1 MTEPK
6 RQSTEELIL
15 EVLREVLAR
24 QEQQVAA
31 SQTLPAPPA
40 PPPPA
45 PRAEP
50 LGLSLG
56 TKPRDEASPPLP
68 SARRDIDPETGLARA
83 KIEQLEMYEQLAR
96 EPVINDIGARRLLS
110 RLLVGVFLAL
120 ILVNI
125 PLVKGLPLAR
135 ALPDSRALVIR
146 DGLLLKGSGPEIYV
160 LQDNHKRWI
169 SSLDAFAHFG
179 YRWENVHEVEDEF
192 LARFP
197 DGPALH
203 VLLKCDA
210 SPHIYRL
217 ENDRKRW
224 LRDIATFQ
232 AEGHVWED
240 VRIVDCAYLR
250 SLADGP
256 PIPPDAGPPPQP

>member
-1 MTEPK
+1 MATS
-6 RQSTEELIL
+6 QHSSTDELIL

-24 QEQQVAA
+24 QEQQLAA
-31 SQTLPAPPA
+31 S
-40 PPPPA
+40 PPPA
-45 PRAEP
+45 SSPP
-50 LGLSLG
+50 
-56 TKPRDEASPPLP
+56 ASPPP
-68 SARRDIDPETGLARA
+68 KPARRDIDPTTGLARA
-83 KIEQLEMYEQLAR
+83 EIEQLDLYEQLAR
-96 EPVINDIGARRLLS
+96 APATKDIGAS
-110 RLLVGVFLAL
+110 RLLFRLLAGVFFAL
-120 ILVNI
+120 ILINI
-125 PLVKGLPLAR
+125 PLIKGLPLAR

-146 DGLLLKGSGPEIYV
+146 DGLLLKGSGPQIYV

-169 SSLDAFAHFG
+169 SSLDAFDHFD
-179 YRWENVHEVEDEF
+179 YRWGNVHIVEDEF

-224 LRDIATFQ
+224 IRDIATFQ

-240 VRIVDCAYLR
+240 VRIVDCPYLR
-250 SLADGP
+250 SLPDGL
-256 PIPPDAGPPPQP
+256 PIPPDSGPPPQP